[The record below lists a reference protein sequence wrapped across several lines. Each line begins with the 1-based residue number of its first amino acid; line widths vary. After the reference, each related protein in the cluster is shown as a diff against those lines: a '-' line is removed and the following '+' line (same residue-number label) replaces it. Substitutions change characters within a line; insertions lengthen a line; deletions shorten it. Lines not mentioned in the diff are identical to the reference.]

1 MNGKKPRNSLAFLS
15 SQKRFVPYTKQKQQK
30 PHIPQKPSHFYTFYA
45 KFQKRSVILITILK
59 FFTMNTMIPQTGH
72 IQSSAEFVL
81 KSRNYNK
88 ILIQISTAACA
99 AI

>member
-1 MNGKKPRNSLAFLS
+1 
-15 SQKRFVPYTKQKQQK
+15 
-30 PHIPQKPSHFYTFYA
+30 
-45 KFQKRSVILITILK
+45 
-59 FFTMNTMIPQTGH
+59 MNTMIPQTGH